1 MSGMSAAL
9 AARIREVGN
18 DLPAVAALYADAQP
32 APDGDAVNLR
42 VDLSYGPHERH
53 RLDLF
58 TPTSAAPAG
67 GWPVLAFFHGGG
79 FIRGSK
85 AHRQNIGHF
94 LARHGYAVVLA
105 NYRLAP
111 ESRWPC
117 GPQDVGRVWQ
127 WLQDNGQAFSVDPT
141 RIVLMGESAGAAH
154 VAATA
159 LREAFHP
166 PGWNIRGAVLLS
178 GPYNARLEGKA
189 RAQFGIDTPD
199 PRNEAYFGSDPAQW
213 DSASTVDHVSSAPFA
228 LLIGFTQLD
237 LVQMQVQAGELFA
250 RLVSQH
256 GFNPQL
262 LVLPDHNHF
271 SQGFSIGT
279 PDTSLSAPL
288 LTFLEAATALT

>member
-1 MSGMSAAL
+1 MSGMNEAL

-18 DLPAVAALYADAQP
+18 DLPAVAALYADAQSAP
-32 APDGDAVNLR
+32 AAGSVNVH

-58 TPTSAAPAG
+58 TPTGVAPAG

-94 LARHGYAVVLA
+94 LTRHGYAVVLA

-111 ESRWPC
+111 QSQWPC
-117 GPQDVGRVWQ
+117 GPQDVAQVWQ
-127 WLQDNGQAFSVDPT
+127 WLQDNGAEFGVNGT
-141 RIVLMGESAGAAH
+141 RVVLMGESAGAAH

-159 LREAFHP
+159 LRAAFQP

-189 RAQFGIDTPD
+189 RTQFGIDTPD
-199 PRNEAYFGSDPAQW
+199 PRNEAYFGSDPAMW
-213 DSASTVDHVSSAPFA
+213 DSASTVDHVSSAPFP

-256 GFNPQL
+256 GFSPEL
-262 LVLPDHNHF
+262 LVLPNHNHF

-279 PDTSLSAPL
+279 ADTSLSTPL
-288 LTFLEAATALT
+288 LTFLEAVTRVT

>member
-1 MSGMSAAL
+1 MPISPFTRAL
-9 AARIREVGN
+9 ACACLVTGLPTVAHAADDFNQLRALFEAPTQAFKPSIRYWLPGAQADHAVIAQDLHSIARAGFGSVEVA
-18 DLPAVAALYADAQP
+18 DLPQNA
-32 APDGDAVNLR
+32 
-42 VDLSYGPHERH
+42 GP
-53 RLDLF
+53 
-58 TPTSAAPAG
+58 
-67 GWPVLAFFHGGG
+67 
-79 FIRGSK
+79 
-85 AHRQNIGHF
+85 
-94 LARHGYAVVLA
+94 
-105 NYRLAP
+105 
-111 ESRWPC
+111 
-117 GPQDVGRVWQ
+117 
-127 WLQDNGQAFSVDPT
+127 VDPT

-154 VAATA
+154 VGATA

-178 GPYNARLEGKA
+178 GPYNPRLEGKA